1 MLYSGQLEIRL
12 SVEIQI
18 PFYRIGGHL
27 IQCAY
32 ILVISSTKY
41 TCYLEKEMNSI
52 NYDVYLVLTSV
63 RLRYVW
69 KHTVSY
75 PVLTNTIKLHISN

>member
-18 PFYRIGGHL
+18 PFYRIGGNL

-41 TCYLEKEMNSI
+41 TCYLEKGGEL
-52 NYDVYLVLTSV
+52 Y
-63 RLRYVW
+63 
-69 KHTVSY
+69 
-75 PVLTNTIKLHISN
+75 